1 MRPAPA
7 CQVSLQRFGV
17 WRAAVL
23 SLSALGIASIAGWMF
38 TRDRPVD
45 TLLILA
51 AALSASCIA
60 ALGASL
66 VHRLRATHLRWDGLA
81 WHLGPI
87 SDAATPGELQVAI
100 DLGPWMLL
108 RFSASLPDSCA
119 RARTLWLPVQRRGLE
134 GEWHALRCAVYSPR
148 LAHGDDADIGT

>member
-23 SLSALGIASIAGWMF
+23 GLAALGIASIAGWTF

-45 TLLILA
+45 TLLIFV
-51 AALSASCIA
+51 AALSALSTA
-60 ALGASL
+60 LLGASL
-66 VHRLRATHLRWDGLA
+66 VHHPRAAHLRWDGLA

-87 SDAATPGELQVAI
+87 GDAATPGELQVVL
-100 DLGPWMLL
+100 DLGSWMLL
-108 RFSASLPDSCA
+108 RFSAALPDA

-134 GEWHALRCAVYSPR
+134 AEWHALRCAVYSPR
-148 LAHGDDADIGT
+148 PALRDDAEIRP